1 MQTMEYHTAMTKK
14 FSSPDRKRDLRQHWL
29 CEKSKLH
36 NKNLTCEHFEWHV
49 KVHMGHPW
57 EAGPRGTS
65 VFYKTCFSPLFG
77 FSQWALII
85 FCIQKKKWKISEK
98 WALTMSQL
106 SEYLNPLPF
115 SITLRRY
122 SSLLIPKRRSWL
134 RVGLNTMAKAPQPGA
149 TELGFN
155 SIPGWLWSPHS
166 FPHTRH

>member
-85 FCIQKKKWKISEK
+85 FCIQKKKMKDFWKVSTYYESALWVPESFTFLNHLEEIFFTPYSKEEK
-98 WALTMSQL
+98 LTQSGVKHHGQ
-106 SEYLNPLPF
+106 SPPA
-115 SITLRRY
+115 
-122 SSLLIPKRRSWL
+122 RSD
-134 RVGLNTMAKAPQPGA
+134 RAGL
-149 TELGFN
+149 
-155 SIPGWLWSPHS
+155 
-166 FPHTRH
+166 